1 MDNKTEKNNLTEL
14 KKLSNLR
21 ICIESLAAKETA
33 ARARTDDSVA
43 PALLNILEKTF
54 VIAQKEDYAAFGVTD
69 HNLHEKIIELSEVP
83 KLPEIWNSVWQGLAS
98 FHRVSL
104 VSYWPD
110 LRVLL
115 QDHKYLVES
124 ICSGDINA
132 AEDAIK
138 NHLEAVWYRIADH
151 NGNFVEVKDP
161 LERTTAYLT
170 LHLNRTIRL
179 ETVAREIAYVSPGYL
194 SKLFKDRYNLSFQSY
209 LQTIRMG
216 KAAELIAGTEL
227 PISRLAIRVGYNDVS
242 RFCEHFKKHFRI
254 TPVQF
259 RQKRY
264 TPALNNAGEL
274 SSLCDMSKVELFHA
288 RV

>member
-1 MDNKTEKNNLTEL
+1 MDNKTEDNHLIEL

-33 ARARTDDSVA
+33 ARARVDDSVA
-43 PALLNILEKTF
+43 PALLSILEKTF
-54 VIAQKEDYAAFGVTD
+54 ETAQKEDYAAFGITD

-83 KLPEIWNSVWQGLAS
+83 KLPEIWNTVWQALAS

-132 AEDAIK
+132 AQDAIK

-151 NGNFVEVKDP
+151 NGNFVEIKDP

-179 ETVAREIAYVSPGYL
+179 ETVAKEIAYVSPGYL
-194 SKLFKDRYNLSFQSY
+194 SKLFRDRYKLSFQSY

-216 KAAELIAGTEL
+216 KAAELLTGTEL
-227 PISRLAIRVGYNDVS
+227 SISRLSQRVGYNDIS
-242 RFCEHFKKHFRI
+242 RFCEHFKKHFKI
-254 TPVQF
+254 TPMQF
-259 RQKRY
+259 RQKKY
-264 TPALNNAGEL
+264 LG
-274 SSLCDMSKVELFHA
+274 S
-288 RV
+288 